1 LLLAIKFIPED
12 NSLILILDTFTFYIY
27 KMNFLNNLIHN
38 DYIFFPLYIGMIG
51 SIGYA
56 WWSESTRVF
65 TNLNNISTSKS
76 TSPVSSWPYNWTAD
90 RITDITPTQFNFNQ
104 ANLLRLER
112 EADFEARL
120 QTLDRV
126 QENTRTL
133 IDKLTELKTILNPQN
148 TSVDL
153 LSKDQISN
161 TIWPYMNTIDLGIH
175 PLTHQANDI
184 VSNVTAWPLVWPFI

>member
-1 LLLAIKFIPED
+1 
-12 NSLILILDTFTFYIY
+12 
-27 KMNFLNNLIHN
+27 MNFLNNLIHS
-38 DYIFFPLYIGMIG
+38 DYVFFPLWIGVGACITW
-51 SIGYA
+51 A

-65 TNLNNISTSKS
+65 TNLNNMS
-76 TSPVSSWPYNWTAD
+76 TSPVSSWPYNWTTD

-104 ANLLRLER
+104 ANLLKLER
-112 EADFEARL
+112 EADIEARL

-133 IDKLTELKTILNPQN
+133 IEKLAELKTILNQ
-148 TSVDL
+148 TKTSYSVDL

-161 TIWPYMNTIDLGIH
+161 TIWPYMNTIDLGIP
-175 PLTHQANDI
+175 PLTHQPIDM